1 MRNYGRPGFFG
12 QGSGYSDYGTFAAVP
27 WLQQLWDDLTGY
39 NSQQRE
45 FEQQEYLL
53 EKEQA
58 FADPA
63 YQISRY
69 KAAGVNPYAVGGSV
83 SGNSPAAP
91 AVSNSGSQGA
101 AALGSLASILGTV
114 FAGSEQLANAN
125 QTNTL
130 LEYRANQIQAE
141 TFEKMMAATNNYWL
155 SKSISTML
163 PYQTAQAQQEF
174 YLRMYEFPKV
184 QQEIKNLEAEHDKI
198 YAEIDVLEQSAN
210 ELEKRA
216 LKEQE
221 DARYQKAINDT
232 LEKWHY
238 DLSQGDPLM
247 NALVHCLL
255 EGDYSEAEKIA
266 SGVETYHNRIGKGE
280 QSAVSEFA
288 YDIDYARQ
296 NGKNASDEAYGRFG
310 SPADM
315 AGKIVSLGSKWI
327 DQNIIGRVEDAFK
340 RKDAKKVR
348 DELTMVLNNAYEQL
362 EKYPDD
368 ASRINEVIADIQ
380 CALQLSNKE
389 LIQWYEKKNQ

>member
-1 MRNYGRPGFFG
+1 MRNYGRSGLYG
-12 QGSGYSDYGTFAAVP
+12 QGSGFSDYGTFGAVP
-27 WLQQLWDDLTGY
+27 WLQQLWDDLTGF

-130 LEYRANQIQAE
+130 LEYRANQIQVE

-184 QQEIKNLEAEHDKI
+184 KQEIKNLEAEHDKI
-198 YAEIDVLEQSAN
+198 YAEIDVLDQSAN

-280 QSAVSEFA
+280 QSAISEFA

-296 NGKNASDEAYGRFG
+296 NGKNVSDEYYGRFG
-310 SPADM
+310 SPADL
-315 AGKIVSLGSKWI
+315 AGKVASLGTRLITNVGQK
-327 DQNIIGRVEDAFK
+327 VVDAFK
-340 RKDAKKVR
+340 RNDVDDVR
-348 DELTMVLNNAYEQL
+348 KYYTEALNAAYKNQKEHPDNRANDSVIQALQAVLMMNDDELM
-362 EKYPDD
+362 K
-368 ASRINEVIADIQ
+368 
-380 CALQLSNKE
+380 
-389 LIQWYEKKNQ
+389 WYEDNKSK